1 MEHEKQ
7 IEALIEAGNKFPFEV
22 YKIEADGIHSESDF
36 ICGKILGFNQ
46 HIMPTKLEFIAQA
59 ANARPAIEAM
69 YAQNKRLREA
79 NKAALDWFSVA
90 MKGDIM
96 AAPDAG
102 LIMRKLQQ
110 ALKGGA
116 E

>member
-1 MEHEKQ
+1 MMEHEKQ
-7 IEALIEAGNKFPFEV
+7 IEALIRRDAYFMPLP
-22 YKIEADGIHSESDF
+22 
-36 ICGKILGFNQ
+36 ILTEKDRN
-46 HIMPTKLEFIAQA
+46 
-59 ANARPAIEAM
+59 AIEAM
-69 YAQNKRLREA
+69 YAQNKRLREV

-110 ALKGGA
+110 ALKGAA